1 MPNKYQSIVK
11 NALTKYKN
19 HAPRP
24 GYPDGLFTSFRHS
37 FAETSPITSLRS
49 AVSDKDNAGA
59 KEAIIQY
66 LQNNPQNNH
75 SFAAYLLDE
84 LVSQLPID
92 NWKQHNQRSV
102 VFYQASQER
111 PHLYRGDTRPPEVI
125 FREGFKLRKKSKKM
139 EDYAGTANLE
149 YGVSTT
155 KDKLKAKHYSNHIVH
170 ARVAG
175 VPPTH
180 IQGYVYVIDPRGLPG
195 VDILETWQSRPQNR
209 SNRLTQWFGMAQDK
223 QEVNF
228 AADIPASNIL
238 GYLKF
243 EANNQIK
250 LVGNAAYQPPVNATC
265 GDEVQMREKVFAR

>member
-1 MPNKYQSIVK
+1 MPNKYQSIV
-11 NALTKYKN
+11 NSALTKYKN
-19 HAPRP
+19 HTSRP
-24 GYPDGLFTSFRHS
+24 GYPDGFFTSLRHS
-37 FAETSPITSLRS
+37 FSETPPIKALHT
-49 AVSDKDNAGA
+49 AVSDKDNVGA
-59 KEAIIQY
+59 QKAIIQY
-66 LQNNPQNNH
+66 LKQNPQNNH

-84 LVSQLPID
+84 LVSHFPAD

-102 VFYQASQER
+102 VFYQASEEN
-111 PHLYRGDTRPPEVI
+111 PHLYRGDTRHPNQI

-155 KDKLKAKHYSNHIVH
+155 KDKMKAKHYSNHIVH

-195 VDILETWQSRPQNR
+195 VDILETWQSRPQNKG
-209 SNRLTQWFGMAQDK
+209 NRFTQWFGMAQDK

-228 AADIPASNIL
+228 ATDIPASSIV

-243 EANNQIK
+243 EANGEIK
-250 LVGNAAYQPPVNATC
+250 LHRNPVYNLTESIT
-265 GDEVQMREKVFAR
+265 DETNVQMRERIFTR